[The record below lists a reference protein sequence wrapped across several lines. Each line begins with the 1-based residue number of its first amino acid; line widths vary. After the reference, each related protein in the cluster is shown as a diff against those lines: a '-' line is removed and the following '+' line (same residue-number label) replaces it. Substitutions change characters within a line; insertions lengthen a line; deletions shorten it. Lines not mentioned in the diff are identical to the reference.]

1 MSSAA
6 RTNLSSDKV
15 RIHSQQ
21 IIGEGAFRLAYAGTY
36 EGGNRNN
43 QEAVC
48 KKFKSKY
55 NVLESEFFA
64 ADFKIADRAI
74 QYAEDWNRMCESGKE
89 ILVTKGSVHLIGGQL
104 YLVEPLIRYFTKFTS
119 NNGWIANEDD
129 EGWAVLALEAFSHY
143 TYHKSGGQMIVCD
156 LQGRYRHNRYNRGK
170 CRFELT
176 DPAICSRSRSYGPTD
191 LGEKGI
197 SSFFANHQ
205 CNRFCN
211 FDGHWQRPRNESQWF
226 PTSSSTSMIPSSMA
240 HRLGLEYRTTFR
252 EGLNGILEEDEE
264 DSDDSGYL

>member
-6 RTNLSSDKV
+6 RTNLTSDRVRLHRSSV
-15 RIHSQQ
+15 V
-21 IIGEGAFRLAYAGTY
+21 GEGAFRMAYSGTY
-36 EGGNRNN
+36 IGGNRNQ

-55 NVLESEFFA
+55 HVLESEFFA
-64 ADFKIADRAI
+64 ADFQIADKAI
-74 QYAEDWNRMCESGKE
+74 QYAEDWNDMCDYGKE
-89 ILVTKGSVHLIGGQL
+89 IMVTRGDVHRIGGEQ

-119 NNGWIANEDD
+119 NNGWIADEDD
-129 EGWAVLALEAFSHY
+129 VGWAVLAMEAFSHY
-143 TYHKSGGQMIVCD
+143 TYHRSGGSLIVCD

-197 SSFFANHQ
+197 DSFFDNHV
-205 CNRFCN
+205 CNEFCN
-211 FDGHWQRPRNESQWF
+211 HDGRWQKPRYTQQWF
-226 PTSSSTSMIPSSMA
+226 PMSTGTSMVPSSLA
-240 HRLGLEYRTTFR
+240 HTLNMQYRTTFR
-252 EGLNGILEEDEE
+252 EGMNGILEEDSDE
-264 DSDDSGYL
+264 DY